1 MIDQKTAPYA
11 ALILRITLGVM
22 FLAHGFLK
30 LFVFTPAGTAQFF
43 QSIGLPGW
51 FGELVMAAE
60 IVGGLALVAGFYA
73 RYVALLFIPDLLG
86 AIFFVHGANGWVF
99 SNKGGG
105 WEYPAFWAVALLVQ
119 FLLGD
124 GAFALKKSECWCCK
138 TRQPEIS
145 S

>member
-11 ALILRITLGVM
+11 ALILRLTMGVL
-22 FLAHGFLK
+22 FLAHGLMK
-30 LFVFTPAGTAQFF
+30 LLVFTPAGTAQFF

-51 FGELVMAAE
+51 FGVLVMVAE
-60 IVGGLALVAGFYA
+60 IAGGLALIFGFYA

-86 AIFFVHGANGWVF
+86 AIFFVHGANGWGF
-99 SNKGGG
+99 GNKGGG

-124 GAFALKKSECWCCK
+124 GAYAIKESKCNCASIRKE
-138 TRQPEIS
+138 S
-145 S
+145 